1 MSYELFFIGLAIT
14 LVFIALTGYY
24 PGGIIVPAY
33 LVLFVDQPLRLIGTL
48 VIAFMAW
55 GLYRL
60 ASRYLILFGKRRFVF
75 LILSGAIGAFVLSYI
90 LPQFFPGSVELKV
103 IGWVIP
109 GLMASQLEKQGPL
122 ITLSALA
129 IVLTILFFIG
139 KLFYLIF

>member
-14 LVFIALTGYY
+14 LVFISLTGYY

-48 VIAFMAW
+48 VIAFIAW

-122 ITLSALA
+122 ITLSAMA

>member
-48 VIAFMAW
+48 VIAFIAW

-122 ITLSALA
+122 ITLSAMA

>member
-14 LVFIALTGYY
+14 LLFIGLTGFY

-33 LVLFVDQPLRLIGTL
+33 MVLFIDQPFRLLGTMI
-48 VIAFMAW
+48 IALITW

-75 LILSGAIGAFVLSYI
+75 LILAGACGAFLLSYF
-90 LPQFFPGSVELKV
+90 LPRFFPASIELKV

-109 GLMASQLEKQGPL
+109 GLIASQLEKQGPA
-122 ITLSALA
+122 ITISALA
-129 IVLTILFFIG
+129 IVLTILFFVG
-139 KLFYLIF
+139 KLFYWIF